1 MSADTRKVVASNTYF
16 SLHTHSRYSV
26 NDAMSGIGALVDQ
39 AVALGYP
46 ALGLT
51 DHGTMAGVGQLY
63 RLGKKAQLPV
73 LPGIEMYLTP
83 HHEAHT
89 RSSMHL
95 TMVAYT
101 SVGYRNLV
109 ALSNQAQRQFYY
121 RPRLDLADLAAAA
134 EAGLTSGIAVAT
146 GCRSGPVVKSLTE
159 RGDPA
164 GARQIVLALAAWFP
178 RVYVELM
185 DHGFTADGMWDYEI
199 NDALAAIACE
209 TGVPMILTGDAHYTL
224 VADREDH
231 DALKTLVSWSTEP
244 DGGTFSGEGYWLMS
258 QAEMAA
264 KAVWQ
269 RYDVQTGLVE
279 LAAAAKVAIPELDTF
294 TLKIPDVTLRGE
306 QDIALGIKVKAG
318 FARNMAH
325 LLGPRRKRYQD
336 RLDTEL
342 DVIAATGMAGYL
354 LLVALITDYMERS
367 DIWFHTRGSAA
378 GSLACYV
385 LGITQVDPI
394 AEDIRMDRFLSGDRT
409 SVPDVDLD
417 IEHTKRDRV
426 VAFLEGRGYELLQ
439 VGTQPVYGLDVRD
452 NDESGE
458 EKGSLRVKYFSTLR
472 KQGIDIKG
480 WAGVPAGDKA
490 TLARLADRGLIAGV
504 GAHPGG
510 YIIAKDAP
518 TVAAIPMTK
527 IASSGTTVTSWDKG
541 EVEAAGFPKIDLL
554 GSKALTGIRLCCEM
568 VTGSQH
574 APTLDAP
581 VGSSQAGADVW
592 QSAKEY
598 YRAIPRDDKATLK
611 RCAEGHTVGLF
622 QLGGWTQRRGVI
634 DLKPKSTKDLIA
646 AQALFR
652 PAPLQSGFTKSYLR
666 RRDKL
671 DQVPDMHADIS
682 DETAGTYGIALYQ
695 EQVIGIL
702 RRIGLAPKDLT
713 KMLKA
718 VKSSGRAGE
727 AAAKVAVAEEI
738 DTIVA
743 MATGRGWMPHDIRYL
758 ERALLDYGAGYCVTG
773 DTVLWRSSGGRY
785 SPQTMTVRE
794 LYDVWHG
801 PSTPARKKY
810 RAAGRGL
817 TVLARD
823 AADGRV
829 RPDRVLDV
837 VYQGERPV
845 WTVRLESGHEITST
859 ENHKHATDRGWRRVN
874 QLEVGDL
881 VAVMGEPEP
890 WHAPRPTGEPQHLK
904 NGRKQTRLEV
914 RDRWI
919 CEHCELVPGAEIAH
933 LDQDTTNNTLENL
946 AWLCLSC
953 HRTHDHAAGSLKIRH
968 SRGRP
973 VFYSPVVAFVDAGVQ
988 SVYDLSMA
996 GEDHS
1001 WVANGIITSN
1011 SFGKAH
1017 SVTYGLVAYCTAF
1030 LATHEPLA
1038 YWTGML
1044 NAYLGAKNSK
1054 GDKLEP
1060 FYIKAARTDEVRVRN
1075 PHVNHSGVAYLPEA
1089 GDGGLSIRTGL
1100 VSILGCGIGASNELV
1115 AKQPFRDLVDIGQRV
1130 TGKVSG
1136 AKDLLTGVPPA
1147 ECKGVIAALFEAGA
1161 LAGLAPGEPVVKA
1174 VTSRKRRCEECKI
1187 TYATPIEL
1195 TAHQASEHP
1204 EHQESA

>member
-758 ERALLDYGAGYCVTG
+758 ERALLDYGAGY
-773 DTVLWRSSGGRY
+773 
-785 SPQTMTVRE
+785 
-794 LYDVWHG
+794 
-801 PSTPARKKY
+801 
-810 RAAGRGL
+810 
-817 TVLARD
+817 
-823 AADGRV
+823 
-829 RPDRVLDV
+829 
-837 VYQGERPV
+837 
-845 WTVRLESGHEITST
+845 
-859 ENHKHATDRGWRRVN
+859 
-874 QLEVGDL
+874 
-881 VAVMGEPEP
+881 
-890 WHAPRPTGEPQHLK
+890 
-904 NGRKQTRLEV
+904 
-914 RDRWI
+914 
-919 CEHCELVPGAEIAH
+919 
-933 LDQDTTNNTLENL
+933 
-946 AWLCLSC
+946 
-953 HRTHDHAAGSLKIRH
+953 
-968 SRGRP
+968 
-973 VFYSPVVAFVDAGVQ
+973 
-988 SVYDLSMA
+988 
-996 GEDHS
+996 
-1001 WVANGIITSN
+1001 